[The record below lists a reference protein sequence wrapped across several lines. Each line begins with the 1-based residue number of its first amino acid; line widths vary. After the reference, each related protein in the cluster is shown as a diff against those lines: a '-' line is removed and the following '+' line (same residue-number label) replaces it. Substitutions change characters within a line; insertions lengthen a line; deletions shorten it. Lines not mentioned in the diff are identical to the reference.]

1 MHKLTVR
8 CRTAGCQRTSASF
21 TVEAAMLMGLILPVL
36 LAILY
41 FGFYLHDRGVLA
53 GAACETSARA
63 DLGTWKASANSR
75 IDKTAASL
83 AKRIGSR
90 KKVSSSVSVSKDA
103 VDVSY
108 QSSLTLPGALP
119 QLFGHSS
126 LDTGIAHRRTLIRPA
141 EIIRKVRGLE
151 YISKM
156 LKKGDGQ

>member
-1 MHKLTVR
+1 MHKTIMIR
-8 CRTAGCQRTSASF
+8 NAADHKRISASF

-41 FGFYLHDRGVLA
+41 FGLYLHDRGVLA

-90 KKVSSSVSVSKDA
+90 KKVTSSVSVSKDA
-103 VDVSY
+103 VDISY
-108 QSSLTLPGALP
+108 QSSLTLPGILP
-119 QLFGHSS
+119 QLFGRSA
-126 LDTGIAHRRTLIRPA
+126 LDTEIAHRRTLIRPA
-141 EIIRKVRGLE
+141 EIIRKIRGLE

-156 LKKGDGQ
+156 LKEGDAQ